1 MTLQGRQEQKKTNRP
16 APNALT
22 KTKEEVL
29 MKKRVFVMA
38 SLLVLSIMV
47 AAQVV
52 RAEESMFVNIPFAF
66 TAGQVTLPA
75 GEYRIQKF
83 DSSSGVLLINCLDP
97 STPVMVLTFA
107 AQANAPQSQS
117 KLVFNRYDHRYF
129 LSQVW
134 RAGSIR
140 GRQLSKSPREK
151 ELAHVART
159 ETKGEITLVARLA
172 PR

>member
-1 MTLQGRQEQKKTNRP
+1 
-16 APNALT
+16 
-22 KTKEEVL
+22 

-38 SLLVLSIMV
+38 TLLVLSIMV

-83 DSSSGVLLINCLDP
+83 DAGSGVLLINCLDQ

-117 KLVFNRYDHRYF
+117 KLVFKRYDHRYF

-134 RAGSIR
+134 TAGSIR
-140 GRQLSKSPREK
+140 GRQLSQSPREK
-151 ELAHVART
+151 ELAQVARV

-172 PR
+172 PARP